1 MYQLFVGLFTEGTTD
16 DRFLQSIVQRTLED
30 IAFNE
35 GRGQFEIEV
44 NIINLDK
51 TGKKFVNLVLE
62 ASKKGVEEFGMMLF
76 CIHRDADAPSA
87 ENTLKNLINPAIKV
101 LEAQEGNDSC
111 KNIVPIVPIQETES
125 WMLAD
130 KALLKIQIN
139 ATQKSNSEL
148 GIENSPENIASPK
161 EKIEEAIRISRKNIV
176 KKRRKS
182 LAIKDLY
189 LPIGQALN
197 LADLIQLSS
206 FRQFQEDA
214 RIAFR
219 ILGLLR

>member
-44 NIINLDK
+44 NVINIDK
-51 TGKKFVNLVLE
+51 TDKKFVHLVLE

-76 CIHRDADAPSA
+76 CIHRDADAPSP
-87 ENTLKNLINPAIKV
+87 ENTLRNLINPAIQF
-101 LEAQEGNDSC
+101 LEAQEGNDFC
-111 KNIVPIVPIQETES
+111 KTVIPIVPVQETEA

-130 KALLKIQIN
+130 KELLKIQIG
-139 ATQKSNSEL
+139 ASEKSNSEL
-148 GIENSPENIASPK
+148 GIENTPESISNPK
-161 EKIEEAIRISRKNIV
+161 EKIEEAIRISRKKVV

-182 LAIKDLY
+182 LEIKDLY
-189 LPIGQALN
+189 LPIGQAMN
-197 LADLIQLSS
+197 LDNLTQLSS
-206 FRQFQEDA
+206 FRQFQEDI

-219 ILGLLR
+219 ALNLLQ

>member
-44 NIINLDK
+44 NVINIDK
-51 TGKKFVNLVLE
+51 TDKKFVNLVLE

-76 CIHRDADAPSA
+76 CIHRDADDTSS
-87 ENTLKNLINPAIKV
+87 EKTLINLINPAIKI
-101 LEAQEGNDSC
+101 LEEQEGNDFC
-111 KNIVPIVPIQETES
+111 KDVIPIIPIQETEA

-130 KALLKIQIN
+130 KELLKIQIG
-139 ATQKSNSEL
+139 ASEKSNSEL
-148 GIENSPENIASPK
+148 GIERPPEKMANPK
-161 EKIEEAIRISRKNIV
+161 EKIEEAIRISRRHLV
-176 KKRRKS
+176 KRRRKS

-189 LPIGQALN
+189 LPIGQSL
-197 LADLIQLSS
+197 DLEKMIQLSS
-206 FRQFQEDA
+206 FRQFKEDV

-219 ILGLLR
+219 VLNILQ